1 MKRFIDT
8 IKNIWSIDE
17 LKNKIVYTVLLLL
30 VYRLGAHIVL
40 PGIMNHEQLA
50 SNSASG
56 GLIGLLNSFAGG
68 AFSRASIFAL
78 GVMPYISASIAVQ
91 LLGFALPA
99 FQKMQK
105 EESGRNK
112 LNQYTRYLTV
122 VVTLVQAVGYVAY
135 MQSSLG
141 VQLSITPSFF
151 AISSVMIL
159 TTGTLFVM
167 WLGERITENGI
178 GNGVSILIMVGIM
191 SRFPSSL
198 IQEWKLRAA
207 SGGFLIYLLEIAF
220 LVAVIMAIIVLVQ
233 GVRRVPVDYARQVA
247 GGGRKSNAR
256 QSGASRQYIPL
267 KVNAVGVMPIIF
279 AQALLFLPS
288 MIVGMV
294 DSQSTWV
301 QRLSDPTSFIYNAM
315 YFVMVLLFT
324 YFYTALTFNPTSMS
338 DDLKRSNAFI
348 PGVKPGQDTANYIG
362 TIMDRIT
369 LPGAVFLGIIGILPG
384 IVAAF
389 GINSELSSFFGGTSM
404 LIMVGVIIDTLQ
416 QIESYLLMKK
426 YDGLMDGM
434 EVSARESS
442 PVSMTQY

>member
-1 MKRFIDT
+1 MKRFIET

-17 LKNKIVYTVLLLL
+17 LRTKIIYTVMLLF

-40 PGIMNHEQLA
+40 PGISNHLDLA
-50 SNSASG
+50 ANTAST

-122 VVTLVQAVGYVAY
+122 VVTVLQSIGYVTY
-135 MQSSLG
+135 IHQSLN
-141 VQLSITPSFF
+141 VQLSISPTLF
-151 AISSVMIL
+151 AISSVFIL

-191 SRFPSSL
+191 SRFPTSL
-198 IQEWKLRAA
+198 ISEWKLRAS

-233 GVRRVPVDYARQVA
+233 GVRRVPVDYARQIA
-247 GGGRKSNAR
+247 GGRKKSTT
-256 QSGASRQYIPL
+256 QVGASRQYIPL
-267 KVNAVGVMPIIF
+267 KVNMVGVMPIIF
-279 AQALLFLPS
+279 AQALLFLPG
-288 MIVGMV
+288 MIAGAF
-294 DSQSTWV
+294 DPNSTWV
-301 QRLSDPTSFIYNAM
+301 QSLSDYTSFTYNLM

-324 YFYTALTFNPTSMS
+324 YFYTALTFNPTSMA

-384 IVAAF
+384 IVAGF
-389 GINSELSSFFGGTSM
+389 GINSELSTFFGGTSM

-426 YDGLMDGM
+426 YDGLMDGVEM
-434 EVSARESS
+434 QSRSSS
-442 PVSMTQY
+442 PVSMSQF